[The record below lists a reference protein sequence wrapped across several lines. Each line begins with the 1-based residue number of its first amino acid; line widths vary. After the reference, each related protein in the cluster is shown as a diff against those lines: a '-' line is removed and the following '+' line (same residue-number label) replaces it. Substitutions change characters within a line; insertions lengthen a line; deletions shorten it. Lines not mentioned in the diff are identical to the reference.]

1 MEVENH
7 VNSISKGNSE
17 KNGNIKY
24 KIPILSIPQKEDALI
39 IFMYN
44 EDINSIESQLLDES
58 SPIPKKYQINN
69 FPVEKCKTC
78 KCELSIDNFFF
89 LDSNNNN
96 IELFCSNCFQD
107 KESINGL
114 EKKNYKENSEIINKL
129 NSYLETNKDS
139 SSSQYIK
146 LMEDIIIFAYYVVS
160 LESFFKELKAFHHYS
175 LYLKEF
181 ISSLTSYFEIVHE
194 FKMENLF
201 LFIKNFVVIS
211 SSKKENEL
219 FINFFKQ
226 YRNNLKIFNISSMQ
240 LMILNNIIKNNMKDD
255 LLYLTSVEFQFEKEK
270 NKIRNEMNK
279 ICDEFSSLKIK
290 IGNKKISWLRKEIK
304 IKELKN
310 NIIKFLQDYNY
321 SYNYI
326 SSKKVLERKF
336 INGILFTLFKYHHD
350 KFDKVKEN
358 DSLINSLQKELQNII
373 KFLENSENKIVAALK
388 QKILYEYKYFE
399 GKKKSNKSVK
409 SKSTEKISK
418 KDFSL
423 TNGEKTLLK
432 NYLISSSEDSYTTI
446 TTLKHDN
453 PEIINPNKLQ
463 VIIEFLFFIRDKTV
477 DIIHLLNDTVLVFF
491 EFLNQCSARK
501 KLEKEN
507 KIENEINEIIIESDE
522 SSNDDEEE
530 IDINNDEYID
540 ELKKEFNAS
549 FSKSH
554 EKKNKEI
561 FTSSKIQTNNEISL
575 SSAFKYIFDGRPDND
590 FSNELNYLYENVI
603 LPKRKKNIEIS
614 KKEKEIKEKNY
625 WNGLQERIERILL
638 ELEKKFKNDPMYD
651 KIMAYLE
658 EVAKA
663 KKSDKLK
670 DVPSD
675 IEFYENHVDNFLELK
690 EIFILSKEVKEYI
703 KLYDQENDTLKTLK
717 LIKEKYKYILS
728 RLKKYLVQNCEDY
741 EGYYNEWKTK
751 NPNFVVKNYEL
762 KDLLQDLEK
771 LVPKEE
777 KIKISG
783 RDRRNFNLILY
794 LFQTDY
800 FLKDYI

>member
-603 LPKRKKNIEIS
+603 LQKRKKNIEIS

-625 WNGLQERIERILL
+625 WNGLQERIERIFL